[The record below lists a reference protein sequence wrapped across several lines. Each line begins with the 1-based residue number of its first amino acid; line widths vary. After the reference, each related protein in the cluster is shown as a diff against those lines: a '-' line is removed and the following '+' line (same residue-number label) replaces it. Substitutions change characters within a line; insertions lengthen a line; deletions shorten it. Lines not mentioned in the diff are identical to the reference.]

1 MKYIGYSNNAHIIEH
16 KNKVVEVMT
25 KLKCSVIH
33 MEDYDGMARNEWR
46 LFIDELEEGD
56 VAVLYS
62 FYDAFD
68 SHHDMMFFLKL
79 CAMKKIRFISIK
91 DKLDSSNEYFQSSGV
106 RQVLEAINTV
116 SAKKSDGKSDDFEA
130 ELYALTHEQR
140 KLKRYRMVINMY
152 KAGYPIKEIMY
163 RTGYKG
169 KSNIYRI
176 LHLYN
181 IDVEFPSMLR
191 NSTEAVAGV
200 I

>member
-16 KNKVVEVMT
+16 KEKVVKVMA
-25 KLKCSVIH
+25 KLKCTIVH
-33 MEDYDGMARNEWR
+33 MEDFEDMERTEWR

-62 FYDAFD
+62 FYDAFA
-68 SHHDMMFFLKL
+68 SHQELMFFLKL
-79 CAMKKIRFISIK
+79 CATKNIRFISIQ
-91 DKLDSSNEYFQSSGV
+91 DGLDSKDELFPSSGV
-106 RQVLEAINTV
+106 GSLLEAINTV
-116 SAKKSDGKSDDFEA
+116 PAKKASGTSDDFEA

-181 IDVEFPSMLR
+181 IEVEFPSMLR
-191 NSTEAVAGV
+191 NSTDAMFGV
-200 I
+200 V